1 MRYVNIRP
9 IGDAAIVV
17 GVEPVAA
24 GGAADSVRADPGHA
38 VAGDIRVGF
47 GTAAGQG
54 EFGFQATAGGVKLTK
69 VLVLGRGL
77 GGVCVGSI
85 AGIVV
90 GAAVVAGRNSDGIG
104 GVAAI

>member
-54 EFGFQATAGGVKLTK
+54 EFSFEGTAGGVKLTE
-69 VLVLGRGL
+69 VFVFGRRLAGIGV
-77 GGVCVGSI
+77 GGI
-85 AGIVV
+85 AGVIISAVVV
-90 GAAVVAGRNSDGIG
+90 GRRNSDC
-104 GVAAI
+104 V